1 MQLLRWELLRRLPA
15 LLTVPAPDRARLEG
29 LIRNV
34 ERNVLLPVKAVVA
47 QVLCYYFYFSNWF
60 DDVTRTKRP
69 MIEALPQDVVLAR
82 IRSFFLIYVVL
93 NAVVAALLIGMSR
106 LPLRWAQR
114 TACLSSILDSLFL
127 GSLAFVTGGFNSILF
142 WVFLALIVR
151 NAITHPQARFQL
163 TLNFAVTASFLV
175 AGSLEAISRRIEPSL
190 VDSTIRL
197 AIEQGG
203 AETAE
208 PVILRI
214 FLLLL
219 VTVCCYALQILL
231 ERQRRAE
238 EESHEHALR
247 QEQLEATGR
256 LAAEIAHQLKN
267 PLGIINNA
275 AYTLQKTVKEG
286 KTITQQIA
294 IIREEVDKSDR
305 IITELLG
312 YARLSEGHVERL
324 DIAGELDYAILQVF
338 PQGAKYQTC
347 IHRDYSSA
355 LPTMLAQRGH
365 ITEIFVNLLQNARE
379 AMDGR
384 GNIWITAQYDEG
396 YTVLVT
402 IRDDGPGVPPDK
414 VTRIFEP
421 YFTTKPKGTGLGLSI
436 VKANAELYNGTVKV
450 ESSLGEGTLFTVK
463 LPAKTLINFRK

>member
-1 MQLLRWELLRRLPA
+1 MQLIRWDKWRRLPA
-15 LLTVPAPDRARLEG
+15 LLTVPLPDRTRLEA

-47 QVLCYYFYFSNWF
+47 QVLFYYFYFSNWF
-60 DDVTRTKRP
+60 DDVTRAKRP
-69 MIEALPQDVVLAR
+69 MVETLPQDVVLAR
-82 IRSFFLIYVVL
+82 IRSFFLLYVAL
-93 NAVVAALLIGMSR
+93 NAAVAVLLIGMNR
-106 LPLRWAQR
+106 LPLKWAQR
-114 TACLSSILDSLFL
+114 TACLSSVLDSLFL
-127 GSLAFVTGGFNSILF
+127 GSLAFVTGGFNSILY

-163 TLNFAVTASFLV
+163 SLNFMVTASFLA
-175 AGSLEAISRRIEPSL
+175 AGSLEAIARRIEPSL
-190 VDSTIRL
+190 VDATMRL
-197 AIEQGG
+197 AIEQGPQ
-203 AETAE
+203 ENTE
-208 PVILRI
+208 PVVLRI
-214 FLLLL
+214 FLLIL
-219 VTVCCYALQILL
+219 VTACCYAVQILL
-231 ERQRRAE
+231 DRQRRAE

-275 AYTLQKTVKEG
+275 AYTLQRTVKEG
-286 KTITQQIA
+286 ETIAQQIE

-324 DIAGELDYAILQVF
+324 DIAGELDYAVLQVF
-338 PQGAKYQTC
+338 PVGAKYQTT
-347 IHRDYSSA
+347 IHRDYSPA

-384 GNIWITAQYDEG
+384 GNIWISAHYEEG
-396 YTVLVT
+396 YTVKVT
-402 IRDDGPGVPPDK
+402 IRDDGPGVPADK

-421 YFTTKPKGTGLGLSI
+421 YFTTKAKGTGLGLSI
-436 VKANAELYNGTVKV
+436 VKANAELYNGSVEV
-450 ESSLGEGTLFTVK
+450 ESTLGVGTLFTVK